1 MVSTSRNRIVYARNG
16 VEDSR
21 GGLLGGDFGDKMDIT
36 PSVKRCQKRG
46 VNSTIAE
53 GSDWREARSAI
64 C

>member
-16 VEDSR
+16 VPR
-21 GGLLGGDFGDKMDIT
+21 GGLLGGDFGDKMDII

-46 VNSTIAE
+46 VNSTIAK